1 MWLNFAPVMAAVED
15 GKFDLDIPA
24 ADADIALKNLSR
36 QTGYSVIFQSVEVED
51 VKTNSLAGRYTIHTA
66 IEVLLQGT
74 ILTGSLTESGVITV
88 SRKPTGKKEGNHKMG
103 IKKTGKSLFAGLVAF
118 MAVVTATPHVSGQEN
133 TGKSG
138 PLTLEEIIVTAQKRE
153 QNLQDVGIS
162 VTAFSGE
169 QLDNLGATNTTD
181 ITQQVP
187 GLQLFTYT
195 PGVIVFNVRGVSQNN
210 FIDTLEAPV
219 AVYMDDAY
227 IASLNGLGQQMFDM
241 DRVETLR
248 GPQGTLFGRNAT
260 GGVIHYVTN
269 APDEDEA
276 NGYIKAGVGEYD
288 NYIVEGA
295 VGGAFST
302 NLRGRFSGRWEQADG
317 YTESVTPGVRDTNGK
332 DGFALRAALQ
342 LEVTE
347 DLLVDAKVYH
357 SEDNDAPT
365 GGYVAYASKADP
377 NTGYGATPESTPITG
392 DVHKH
397 ANFIEGGFDREI
409 TSVTGKITWDLNDH
423 LQVVSI
429 TNYMDIFKDY
439 YEDAGGGYIP
449 NFPFNPVAETTQV
462 TQELRLSGD
471 YDRFRWQL
479 GGYYLDLEISG
490 MDFVGGEFVTALPE
504 GRINTNWN
512 LDSKNWSIFGQAEVD
527 LTEQVTFIGGVRYSM
542 DDKDYSV
549 VNSGGGT
556 GAFLGPDFY
565 VAPGEVFFNTA
576 WVPSELTEID
586 YDDWAARAQLDWRPN
601 DDLLVFAAFNR
612 GIKGGN
618 FTTFFTALEN
628 IQHKEEVLYSY
639 EIGFKRTFPEQA
651 MRLNATGFYYDYKN
665 YQAFGLIGAFP
676 EIRNTDAEAYGGE
689 IELTW
694 SPAERLD
701 LLAGVSFIDS
711 EIDQVPTVQDFFGI
725 VLPLQQIENN
735 ELPNAPAFSINFLG
749 RYAWPFAGG
758 EMAFQIDGNYNDD
771 QYLDVFNS
779 AASREDAYFIGNL
792 RLSYTTGDGK
802 WNLTAFVKNFTDTE
816 HRLYMLDLAAG
827 DLFVPSGV
835 PPTGDGI
842 IEQVYGPPRWA
853 GGSISY
859 RF

>member
-1 MWLNFAPVMAAVED
+1 MKIRFFNHFCGRIFIPLLGLGLIFSGLVNAAV
-15 GKFDLDIPA
+15 
-24 ADADIALKNLSR
+24 
-36 QTGYSVIFQSVEVED
+36 
-51 VKTNSLAGRYTIHTA
+51 
-66 IEVLLQGT
+66 
-74 ILTGSLTESGVITV
+74 
-88 SRKPTGKKEGNHKMG
+88 
-103 IKKTGKSLFAGLVAF
+103 
-118 MAVVTATPHVSGQEN
+118 
-133 TGKSG
+133 
-138 PLTLEEIIVTAQKRE
+138 LEEVIVTAQKRE

-162 VTAFSGE
+162 VTAFTGE
-169 QLDNLGATNTTD
+169 QLANLGVANTTD

-227 IASLNGLGQQMFDM
+227 IASLNGLGQQLFDM
-241 DRVETLR
+241 DRVEVLR

-260 GGVIHYVTN
+260 GGVIQYVSN
-269 APDEDEA
+269 APDEDEF
-276 NGYIKAGVGEYD
+276 NGYMKAGVGEYD
-288 NYIVEGA
+288 NYIIEGA
-295 VGGAFST
+295 VGGALSA
-302 NLRGRFSGRWEQADG
+302 NLRGRFSGRWETADG

-342 LEVTE
+342 LDVTE
-347 DLLVDAKVYH
+347 TLLVDAKVYY

-365 GGYVAYASKADP
+365 GGYVAYATKADP
-377 NTGYGATPESTPITG
+377 DTGYGATPESSPITG

-397 ANFIEGGFDREI
+397 ANFIEGGLERDI
-409 TSVTGKITWDLNDH
+409 TSVTGKITWDLNDR

-471 YDRFRWQL
+471 YERLRWQL
-479 GGYYLDLEISG
+479 GGYYLDLEING
-490 MDFVGGEFVTALPE
+490 MDFVGGEFVTALPD
-504 GRINTNWN
+504 GRINAEWN
-512 LDSKNWSIFGQAEVD
+512 LNSKNWSVFGQAEFD
-527 LTEQVTFIGGVRYSM
+527 LTDQVTLIGGVRFSQ
-542 DDKDYSV
+542 DDKEYSLL
-549 VNSGGGT
+549 NTIAGT
-556 GAFLGPDFY
+556 GAFFGEDF
-565 VAPGEVFFNTA
+565 
-576 WVPSELTEID
+576 VPSGAVLFDSTEVPSDLTEID
-586 YDDWAARAQLDWRPN
+586 YDDWAARVQMDWRPN
-601 DDLLVFAAFNR
+601 DDFLVFAAFNR

-639 EIGFKRTFPEQA
+639 EIGFKRTFPGQA
-651 MRLNATGFYYDYKN
+651 LRLNATGFYYDYKN
-665 YQAFGLIGAFP
+665 YQAFGLIAAFP

-711 EIDQVPTVQDFFGI
+711 EIDQVPTVQNFFGI
-725 VLPLQQIENN
+725 VLPAQNILNN
-735 ELPNAPAFSINFLG
+735 ELPNSPTFSLNFLA
-749 RYAWPFAGG
+749 RYAWPAAAG
-758 EMAFQIDGNYNDD
+758 EFAFQIDGNYNDD

-792 RLSYTTGDGK
+792 RFTYTSADEKWELS
-802 WNLTAFVKNFTDTE
+802 AFVRNFTDTE
-816 HRLYMLDLAAG
+816 YRLYMLDLAAG
-827 DLFVPSGV
+827 DLFVPPNV